1 MKITIC
7 RKSHFNAAHK
17 LYNPIWSK
25 EKNLDVFGRCSYEN
39 YHGHNYELIVK
50 FEGEIDQDT
59 GMVMDLSDLKKIIV
73 REVEDVLDHKNLNLD
88 IDYFKDKIP
97 STENLAVFIWNKLND
112 SIELQ
117 GKLSIVLYETPRNF
131 VEYSGG

>member
-88 IDYFKDKIP
+88 IAYFKDKIP

-112 SIELQ
+112 SIELE

>member
-88 IDYFKDKIP
+88 IDYFKDKIT

-112 SIELQ
+112 TIELE

-131 VEYSGG
+131 VEYSGS

>member
-39 YHGHNYELIVK
+39 FHGHNYELIVK
-50 FEGEIDQDT
+50 FEGEIDQNT

-88 IDYFKDKIP
+88 IDYFKDKIT
-97 STENLAVFIWNKLND
+97 STENLAVFIWNKLNK
-112 SIELQ
+112 SIELE

>member
-17 LYNPIWSK
+17 LYNPIWSE

-112 SIELQ
+112 SIELE

-131 VEYSGG
+131 VEYSGD

>member
-39 YHGHNYELIVK
+39 FHGHNYELIVK

-112 SIELQ
+112 SIELE

>member
-97 STENLAVFIWNKLND
+97 SSENLAVFIWNKLND
-112 SIELQ
+112 SIELE

>member
-25 EKNLDVFGRCSYEN
+25 EKKLDVFGRCSYEN

-112 SIELQ
+112 SIELE

>member
-25 EKNLDVFGRCSYEN
+25 EKNLNVFGRCSYEN

-88 IDYFKDKIP
+88 IDYFQDKIP

-112 SIELQ
+112 SIELE
-117 GKLSIVLYETPRNF
+117 GNLSIVLYETPRNF

>member
-25 EKNLDVFGRCSYEN
+25 EKNLDVFGKCSYEN

-97 STENLAVFIWNKLND
+97 SSENLAVFIWNKLND
-112 SIELQ
+112 SIELE

>member
-25 EKNLDVFGRCSYEN
+25 QKNLDVFGRCSYEN

-50 FEGEIDQDT
+50 FEGEIDQEDQNFLDDNQMEKGFLLMCVT
-59 GMVMDLSDLKKIIV
+59 YPRSDCTIKTHQEAYLPV
-73 REVEDVLDHKNLNLD
+73 
-88 IDYFKDKIP
+88 
-97 STENLAVFIWNKLND
+97 
-112 SIELQ
+112 
-117 GKLSIVLYETPRNF
+117 
-131 VEYSGG
+131 

>member
-25 EKNLDVFGRCSYEN
+25 DKNLDVVGRCSYEN

-112 SIELQ
+112 SIELE

>member
-25 EKNLDVFGRCSYEN
+25 EKNLNVFGRCSYEN

-112 SIELQ
+112 SIELE

>member
-73 REVEDVLDHKNLNLD
+73 KEVEDVLDHKNLNLD
-88 IDYFKDKIP
+88 IDYFKNKIP

-112 SIELQ
+112 SIELE

>member
-112 SIELQ
+112 SIELE

-131 VEYSGG
+131 VEYSRG

>member
-1 MKITIC
+1 M
-7 RKSHFNAAHK
+7 
-17 LYNPIWSK
+17 
-25 EKNLDVFGRCSYEN
+25 
-39 YHGHNYELIVK
+39 K

-73 REVEDVLDHKNLNLD
+73 REIEDVLDHKNLNLD
-88 IDYFKDKIP
+88 IDYFKEKIP

-112 SIELQ
+112 SIELE

>member
-1 MKITIC
+1 MSLALK
-7 RKSHFNAAHK
+7 K
-17 LYNPIWSK
+17 L
-25 EKNLDVFGRCSYEN
+25 
-39 YHGHNYELIVK
+39 
-50 FEGEIDQDT
+50 
-59 GMVMDLSDLKKIIV
+59 VMDLSDLKKIIV

-88 IDYFKDKIP
+88 IDYFKDKIT

-112 SIELQ
+112 SIELE

>member
-39 YHGHNYELIVK
+39 FHGHNYELIVK

-112 SIELQ
+112 SIELE
-117 GKLSIVLYETPRNF
+117 GNLSIVLYETPRNF

>member
-97 STENLAVFIWNKLND
+97 STENLAVFIWNKLNK
-112 SIELQ
+112 SIELE